1 MTQSSKA
8 SDQQPKSI
16 HTPEIDVPT
25 IAENAARPA
34 LLLVHGS
41 WLGAW
46 SWEKVQPEL
55 TARGWEVHTV
65 DLPSVADLGGPRF
78 GLHDDAALVRECIRE
93 IGRPVVVVAHSYGG
107 AVATQAAAGLPNV
120 RHIVYVCGFVLDIGE
135 SLIELSG
142 RVPWWNVD
150 GDTMTARDTREI
162 LFNGVPQEE
171 SDRAIARLRPFT
183 YGAVTE
189 ALTTA
194 AWRSVPST
202 YIVCEDDLAVPSQ
215 DAFAARATRVR
226 HLPTG
231 HMPLL
236 SMPLEL
242 TDLIVE
248 AADTA

>member
-1 MTQSSKA
+1 MMA
-8 SDQQPKSI
+8 P
-16 HTPEIDVPT
+16 TPAD
-25 IAENAARPA
+25 NAARPA

-46 SWEKVQPEL
+46 SWEKVQPKL

-78 GLHDDAALVRECIRE
+78 GLHDDAAVVRERIRE

-107 AVATQAAAGLPNV
+107 VVATQAAAGLSNV
-120 RHIVYVCGFVLDIGE
+120 RHIVYVCAFVLDIGE

-142 RVPWWNVD
+142 RVPWWKFE
-150 GDTMTARDTREI
+150 GDTTTPLDSREI
-162 LFNGVPQEE
+162 LFNDVPQED

-183 YGAVTE
+183 YKAVTE
-189 ALTTA
+189 TLTAA

-202 YIVCEDDLAVPSQ
+202 YVVCEDDVAVTSQ
-215 DAFAARATRVR
+215 DAFAARTTRVR
-226 HLPTG
+226 RLPTG

-236 SMPLEL
+236 SMPSEL

-248 AADTA
+248 AAETA

>member
-1 MTQSSKA
+1 MS
-8 SDQQPKSI
+8 
-16 HTPEIDVPT
+16 EIMIPAV
-25 IAENAARPA
+25 AENAARPV
-34 LLLVHGS
+34 LLLVHGA
-41 WLGAW
+41 WVGAW

-55 TARGWEVHTV
+55 IARGWEVQTV

-78 GLHDDAALVRECIRE
+78 GLHDDAAVVRKRVRE

-107 AVATQAAAGLPNV
+107 AVATQAAGGLTNV
-120 RHIVYVCGFVLDIGE
+120 QHIVYVCGFVLDIGE
-135 SLIELSG
+135 SLIQLSG

-150 GDTMTARDTREI
+150 GDTMTTHDTREV
-162 LFNGVPQEE
+162 LFTGVPQED

-183 YGAVTE
+183 YAAVSETL
-189 ALTTA
+189 AAA

-202 YIVCEDDLAVPSQ
+202 YILCENDMALPSQ
-215 DAFAARATRVR
+215 DAFASRTTRVR
-226 HLPTG
+226 RLPTG

-248 AADTA
+248 AAESA